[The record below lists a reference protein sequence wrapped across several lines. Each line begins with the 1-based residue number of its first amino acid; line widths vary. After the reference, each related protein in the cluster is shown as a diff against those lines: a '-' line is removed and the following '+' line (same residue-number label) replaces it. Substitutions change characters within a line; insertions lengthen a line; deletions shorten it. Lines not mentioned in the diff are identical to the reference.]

1 MGGAQVRAQGMAG
14 TQAWAFL
21 QALIGRP
28 AHDRAIARD
37 AVTAS
42 AIRTWCDAMGERGSI
57 HLDRHAA
64 FVAGQ
69 ADVVAPPAML
79 QVWTMPGL
87 EPDRPLVAGPAR
99 AGDLDESVRARL
111 AEMGY
116 SGTLAASIDQEFGSV
131 VRPGDRLM
139 AEDEYIAVSSE
150 KRTRLG
156 PGFFL
161 TNRTTYSR
169 GDGAIVGRLS
179 TTVFHFAPT
188 PVSEL
193 LPPLP
198 PPAKAPGRPR
208 PAGPMR
214 LAAGGQAEVVVV
226 PVTPTQI
233 ISGALATRDF
243 YPVHHDRDF
252 ARAHGNRDFLMN
264 SLTTNG
270 LLARIVGEWTG
281 QAPLVRLVTRLV
293 APAYAH
299 DELRVTGTV
308 SDAGPGWAELT
319 VRAALSHGVH
329 AEAVAR
335 VSTMLA

>member
-1 MGGAQVRAQGMAG
+1 MVAAQETTAAQAHAFVR
-14 TQAWAFL
+14 
-21 QALIGRP
+21 ALIGRP
-28 AHDRAIARD
+28 AHDRAVARD

-42 AIRTWCDAMGERGSI
+42 AIRTWCDAMGERGPVY
-57 HLDRHAA
+57 LDRAA
-64 FVAGQ
+64 ALAAGH

-79 QVWTMPGL
+79 HVWTMPGL
-87 EPDRPLVAGPAR
+87 EPGRPFSSGPAR

-116 SGTLAASIDQEFGSV
+116 AGTLAASIDQEFLSV
-131 VRPGDRLM
+131 VCCGDRLV
-139 AEDEYIAVSSE
+139 AEDEYITVSGE

-161 TNRTTYSR
+161 TNRATYSR
-169 GDGAIVGRLS
+169 GDGAIVGRLT
-179 TTVFHFAPT
+179 TTVFHFVPAPA
-188 PVSEL
+188 SDL
-193 LPPLP
+193 LAPLP
-198 PPAKAPGRPR
+198 PPAEDPGRPR
-208 PAGPMR
+208 PARPMR
-214 LAAGGQAEVVVV
+214 PAAGGRADPVVV
-226 PVTPTQI
+226 PATPTQI

-270 LLARIVGEWTG
+270 LLARIVGEWTS

-299 DELRVTGTV
+299 DELKVTGVV
-308 SDAGPGWAELT
+308 SGAGPGWAELT
-319 VRAALSHGVH
+319 VRAALIHGVH

-335 VSTMLA
+335 VSTTAA

>member
-1 MGGAQVRAQGMAG
+1 MVAAQETIAAQAH
-14 TQAWAFL
+14 AFL
-21 QALIGRP
+21 RALIGRP
-28 AHDRAIARD
+28 AHDRAVARD

-42 AIRTWCDAMGERGSI
+42 AIRTWCDAMGERNPVY
-57 HLDRHAA
+57 LDRAA
-64 FVAGQ
+64 ALAAGH

-87 EPDRPLVAGPAR
+87 EPGRPLSAGPAR

-116 SGTLAASIDQEFGSV
+116 AGTLAASIDQEFLSL
-131 VRPGDRLM
+131 VRCADRLV
-139 AEDEYIAVSSE
+139 AEDEYITVSSE
-150 KRTRLG
+150 KHTRLG

-169 GDGAIVGRLS
+169 DDGVIVGRLT
-179 TTVFHFAPT
+179 TTVFHFAPA
-188 PVSEL
+188 PAADL

-198 PPAKAPGRPR
+198 PPAGDPGRPR
-208 PAGPMR
+208 PARPMR
-214 LAAGGQAEVVVV
+214 LAAGGQADPVVV
-226 PVTPTQI
+226 PATPTQI
-233 ISGALATRDF
+233 LAGALATRDF

-264 SLTTNG
+264 ILTTNG
-270 LLARIVGEWTG
+270 LLARTVGEWTS
-281 QAPLVRLVTRLV
+281 QAPLIRLVTRLV

-299 DELRVTGTV
+299 DELRVTGTIA
-308 SDAGPGWAELT
+308 DAGPGWAELT
-319 VRAALSHGVH
+319 VRATLTRGVH

-335 VSTMLA
+335 VSTMPA

>member
-1 MGGAQVRAQGMAG
+1 MVAAQETIAAQAH
-14 TQAWAFL
+14 AFL
-21 QALIGRP
+21 RSLIGRP
-28 AHDRAIARD
+28 AHERAVARD

-42 AIRTWCDAMGERGSI
+42 AIRTWCDAMGERNPVY
-57 HLDRHAA
+57 LDRAVALAA
-64 FVAGQ
+64 GH
-69 ADVVAPPAML
+69 ADVFAPPAML

-87 EPDRPLVAGPAR
+87 EPGRPLRAGPAR

-116 SGTLAASIDQEFGSV
+116 AGTLAASIDQEFLSV
-131 VRPGDRLM
+131 MRCGDRLV
-139 AEDEYIAVSSE
+139 AEDEYITVSGE

-156 PGFFL
+156 PGFFV
-161 TNRTTYSR
+161 TNRTTYAR
-169 GDGAIVGRLS
+169 DDGTIVGRLT
-179 TTVFHFAPT
+179 TTVFHFAPA
-188 PVSEL
+188 PASDL

-198 PPAKAPGRPR
+198 PPAEDPGRPR
-208 PAGPMR
+208 PARPIR
-214 LAAGGQAEVVVV
+214 LAAGSQADPVVV
-226 PVTPTQI
+226 PATPTQI

-264 SLTTNG
+264 ILTTNG
-270 LLARIVGEWTG
+270 LLARIVGEWTS

-299 DELRVTGTV
+299 DELRVTRTIA
-308 SDAGPGWAELT
+308 DAGPGWAELT
-319 VRAALSHGVH
+319 VRATLTHGVH

-335 VSTMLA
+335 VSTMPA

>member
-1 MGGAQVRAQGMAG
+1 MGGAKGVAPVTVAVEAQ
-14 TQAWAFL
+14 AFL

-28 AHDRAIARD
+28 ARERAIARD
-37 AVTAS
+37 AVTTS
-42 AIRTWCDAMGERGSI
+42 AIRTWCDAMGERNPVY
-57 HLDRHAA
+57 LDRDAA
-64 FVAGQ
+64 LAAGH

-79 QVWTMPGL
+79 HVWTMPGL
-87 EPDRPLVAGPAR
+87 EPDRPLSAGPAR

-116 SGTLAASIDQEFGSV
+116 AGTLAASIDQEFMSV
-131 VRPGDRLM
+131 VHRGDRLL
-139 AEDEYIAVSSE
+139 AQDEYIAVSGE

-156 PGFFL
+156 RGFFV
-161 TNRTTYSR
+161 TSRTTYSR
-169 GDGAIVGRLS
+169 DDGAIVGRLS

-188 PVSEL
+188 SAVEL

-198 PPAKAPGRPR
+198 PPAKAPDRPR
-208 PAGPMR
+208 PAVPMR

-233 ISGALATRDF
+233 VSGALATRDF

-270 LLARIVGEWTG
+270 LLARIVGEWTC

-293 APAYAH
+293 APAYTH
-299 DELRVTGTV
+299 DELRMTGEV
-308 SDAGPGWAELT
+308 CGAGPGWAELT
-319 VRAALSHGVH
+319 VRAELTHGVH
-329 AEAVAR
+329 AEATAR
-335 VSTMLA
+335 VSTGPA

>member
-1 MGGAQVRAQGMAG
+1 MVAAQETTAEQAHAFVR
-14 TQAWAFL
+14 
-21 QALIGRP
+21 ALIGRP

-42 AIRTWCDAMGERGSI
+42 AIRTWCDAMGERSPVY
-57 HLDRHAA
+57 LDRAA
-64 FVAGQ
+64 ALAAGH

-79 QVWTMPGL
+79 HVWTMPGL
-87 EPDRPLVAGPAR
+87 EPGRPFSAGPAR

-116 SGTLAASIDQEFGSV
+116 AGTLAASIDQEFLSV
-131 VRPGDRLM
+131 VRCGDRLE
-139 AEDEYIAVSSE
+139 AEDEYISVSGE

-161 TNRTTYSR
+161 TNQATYSR
-169 GDGAIVGRLS
+169 DDGAIVGRLT
-179 TTVFHFAPT
+179 TTVFHFVPAPA
-188 PVSEL
+188 SDL

-198 PPAKAPGRPR
+198 PPAEDPGRPR
-208 PAGPMR
+208 PARPMR
-214 LAAGGQAEVVVV
+214 LAAGGQADPVVV
-226 PVTPTQI
+226 PATPTQI

-252 ARAHGNRDFLMN
+252 ARARGNRDFLMN

-270 LLARIVGEWTG
+270 LLARIVGEWTS

-299 DELRVTGTV
+299 DELRVTGV
-308 SDAGPGWAELT
+308 ASGAGPGWAELT
-319 VRAALSHGVH
+319 VRAALIHGVH

-335 VSTMLA
+335 VSTTAA

>member
-1 MGGAQVRAQGMAG
+1 MAG
-14 TQAWAFL
+14 TEARAFL

-28 AHDRAIARD
+28 AHDRALARD

-42 AIRTWCDAMGERGSI
+42 AIRTWCDAMGERNPI
-57 HLDRHAA
+57 YLDRDAA
-64 FVAGQ
+64 LAAGQ

-87 EPDRPLVAGPAR
+87 EPDRPLSAGPAR
-99 AGDLDESVRARL
+99 AGDMDESVRARL
-111 AEMGY
+111 AELGY
-116 SGTLAASIDQEFGSV
+116 AGTLAATIDQEFLSV
-131 VRPGDRLM
+131 VRCGDRLVG
-139 AEDEYIAVSSE
+139 EDEYITVSGE

-161 TNRTTYSR
+161 THRTTYSR
-169 GDGAIVGRLS
+169 DDGAVVGRL
-179 TTVFHFAPT
+179 TATVFHFVPA
-188 PVSEL
+188 PVSDL

-198 PPAKAPGRPR
+198 TPAIDPGRPR
-208 PAGPMR
+208 PARPMR
-214 LAAGGQAEVVVV
+214 LVAGGQADPVVVSA
-226 PVTPTQI
+226 TPTQI

-264 SLTTNG
+264 ILTTNG
-270 LLARIVGEWTG
+270 LLARIVGEWTS

-299 DELRVTGTV
+299 DELRVAATV
-308 SDAGPGWAELT
+308 SGAGPGWAELT
-319 VRAALSHGVH
+319 VRAALTHGVH

-335 VSTMLA
+335 VSTGPA

>member
-1 MGGAQVRAQGMAG
+1 MVAAQGMVA
-14 TQAWAFL
+14 TEAHAFL
-21 QALIGRP
+21 RALIGRP
-28 AHDRAIARD
+28 AHDRATARD
-37 AVTAS
+37 VVTAS
-42 AIRTWCDAMGERGSI
+42 AIRAWCDAMGERRPI
-57 HLDRHAA
+57 YLDRDAA
-64 FVAGQ
+64 LAAGH

-99 AGDLDESVRARL
+99 AGDLDESVRTRL
-111 AEMGY
+111 AEVGY
-116 SGTLAASIDQEFGSV
+116 SGTLAASIDQEFRSA
-131 VRPGDRLM
+131 VRRGDRLV

-156 PGFFL
+156 LGFFL

-169 GDGAIVGRLS
+169 DDGAIVGHLS
-179 TTVFHFAPT
+179 TTVFHFAPA

-208 PAGPMR
+208 PAHPMR
-214 LAAGGQAEVVVV
+214 LAAGSQAEVVVV
-226 PVTPTQI
+226 PATPTQI

-270 LLARIVGEWTG
+270 LLARIVGEWTS

-293 APAYAH
+293 APAHAH
-299 DELRVTGTV
+299 DELRVTGVV

-319 VRAALSHGVH
+319 VRAALIHGVH
-329 AEAVAR
+329 AEAAAR
-335 VSTMLA
+335 VSTMPA